1 MTLPDLKLRTKIS
14 HRERD
19 ETGPDKPSGFIKNQP
34 TSFKKLIRPEREDKT
49 EKDTNNTSGW
59 GQIP

>member
-34 TSFKKLIRPEREDKT
+34 TSFKKLIRPERE
-49 EKDTNNTSGW
+49 EIGRAHV
-59 GQIP
+59 